1 MDIPTF
7 RSAPEW
13 IIEVRDPPPDTEGA
27 HFVYS
32 ETNGELSLIG
42 WTFNEIA
49 AEKAVANAAQDWYNN
64 LTPEQRANL

>member
-1 MDIPTF
+1 MDVPTF
-7 RSAPEW
+7 RTTLDWLFSDRE
-13 IIEVRDPPPDTEGA
+13 PPPDTAGA

-42 WTFNEIA
+42 WTFDEFA

-64 LTPEQRANL
+64 LTPEQRDNL